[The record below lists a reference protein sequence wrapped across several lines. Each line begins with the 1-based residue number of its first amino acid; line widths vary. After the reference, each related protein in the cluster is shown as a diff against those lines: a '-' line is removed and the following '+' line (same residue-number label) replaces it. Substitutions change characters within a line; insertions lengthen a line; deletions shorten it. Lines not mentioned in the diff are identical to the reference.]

1 MYVYVNCEVENQLR
15 EGQQEQVQPWL
26 HWARGRRCSARG
38 QRPSARGRRHS
49 ARGQRP
55 SARARRHSARGQRC
69 SARGR
74 RPSAR
79 ARRHSARGRRPSA
92 RGRWP
97 SARARWHSGRG
108 RRRSTR
114 GRRRSARLQD
124 GAALRPARGWRRG
137 WTRLA
142 REAVDENFV
151 WRRASGREMKI
162 LFGARLR
169 GTHRHPSVHKRF
181 FLDDRL

>member
-1 MYVYVNCEVENQLR
+1 MYVYVNCEAENQLR

-26 HWARGRRCSARG
+26 HWARGRR
-38 QRPSARGRRHS
+38 HS
-49 ARGQRP
+49 ARGWRP
-55 SARARRHSARGQRC
+55 SARAW
-69 SARGR
+69 
-74 RPSAR
+74 
-79 ARRHSARGRRPSA
+79 RHSARGRRPSA
-92 RGRWP
+92 RGRRP
-97 SARARWHSGRG
+97 SARA

-114 GRRRSARLQD
+114 GRRRSARLED
-124 GAALRPARGWRRG
+124 GAALRPVRGWRRG

-151 WRRASGREMKI
+151 WRRASRREMKI